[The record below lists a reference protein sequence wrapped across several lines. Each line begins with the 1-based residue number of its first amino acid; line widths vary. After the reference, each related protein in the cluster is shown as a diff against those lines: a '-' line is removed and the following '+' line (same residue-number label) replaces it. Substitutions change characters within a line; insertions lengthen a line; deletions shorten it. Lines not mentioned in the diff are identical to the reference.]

1 MRKNYQLIRSKRKS
15 LALQVVGAGELVVR
29 APERMPVRA
38 IEAFIAEKQAWIEAA
53 QARQQQRAQ
62 QAQQQ
67 WQEGARIPYLGKPLT
82 LISDAGVQKVH
93 REAGHLVIPKVPL
106 ELRQALVY
114 QWYRENA
121 RPIFATAMATHF
133 PYFERLGYQLP
144 KLHIKLMKTRWG
156 SLSTRGNMSLNL
168 LLMQYPPQC
177 LHSVV
182 VHEFCHLVHMNHS
195 NAFYA
200 LLSERYPQWRAADAL
215 LKQGAL
221 R

>member
-1 MRKNYQLIRSKRKS
+1 MRKNYHLIRSKRKS

-53 QARQQQRAQ
+53 QARQQQRAK
-62 QAQQQ
+62 QAHQC
-67 WQEGARIPYLGKPLT
+67 WKVGAQVPYLGKPLT
-82 LISDAGVQKVH
+82 LAIDTAAQKVH
-93 REAGHLVIPKVPL
+93 RDGSYLVIPKVPV
-106 ELRQALVY
+106 EQRQALVH
-114 QWYRENA
+114 QWYKHNA
-121 RPIFATAMATHF
+121 RPIFATAMETHF

>member
-1 MRKNYQLIRSKRKS
+1 MNKNYQLIHSKRKS

-29 APERMPVRA
+29 APERMPVRI

-62 QAQQQ
+62 HAQQR

-82 LISDAGVQKVH
+82 LLSDASAHKPR

-106 ELRQALVY
+106 EQQQALVY
-114 QWYRENA
+114 QWYREKA
-121 RPIFATAMATHF
+121 RPVFAAAMETHF

-156 SLSTRGNMSLNL
+156 SLSSRGNMSLNL